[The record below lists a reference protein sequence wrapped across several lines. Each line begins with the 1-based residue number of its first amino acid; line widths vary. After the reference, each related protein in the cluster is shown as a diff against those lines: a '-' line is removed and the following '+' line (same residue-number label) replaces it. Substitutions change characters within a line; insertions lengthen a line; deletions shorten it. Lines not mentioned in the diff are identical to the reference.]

1 MKVLPTKKYPNVT
14 SDPFISNMKKKNTLI
29 IHYPTGKNATKSISR
44 TYFQIFLNKHILKS
58 NMK

>member
-14 SDPFISNMKKKNTLI
+14 SDPFASNMKKNNCI

-58 NMK
+58 NIK